1 MENTFLFLL
10 PGVRSE
16 DIELS
21 INKDS
26 KNQFKNIIQR
36 VTNQDR
42 KPLDNLDSIPPMS
55 TPLLTGA
62 IEHIT
67 THTQEQAL
75 KCALICT
82 NKWVIYENQF
92 QEN

>member
-36 VTNQDR
+36 VTNQD
-42 KPLDNLDSIPPMS
+42 KA
-55 TPLLTGA
+55 TG
-62 IEHIT
+62 
-67 THTQEQAL
+67 
-75 KCALICT
+75 
-82 NKWVIYENQF
+82 
-92 QEN
+92 